1 MASSISFHRNLI
13 VITMWLVILQIF
25 LAGVLGYKP
34 SFDAGYYVKPVA
46 VTSSPVNSASLSRER
61 QRELEAL
68 LSPVPDL
75 KWSSNHLD
83 LKSPQAQQPT
93 DLAAQHRQ
101 SLADAESRRIESRRA
116 QRKKAQERQAQQ
128 KQTPSKKLEVKQV
141 YFQTLPDL
149 KDLSVHDRKEQFV
162 ASILPL
168 IIRANVELDER
179 RRLIELAASEGDI
192 DTLNQWAELYRLKL
206 STTDIENI
214 KHQLLHRVDEV
225 PVSLAL
231 AQAAIESGW
240 GVSRF
245 AVEGNALYGQW
256 AWSSGAGIRPRQSQL
271 ENVVIRS
278 FPNIFESVRA
288 YMHNLNTHLAY
299 ADFRLKRAQ
308 KPINVTDLT
317 ATLRYYSQE
326 REAYV
331 EKLNLII
338 EKNNFQQYDDA
349 ELQQN

>member
-34 SFDAGYYVKPVA
+34 SFDAGYYVKPAA
-46 VTSSPVNSASLSRER
+46 VTSKVDSAFLSRER

-75 KWSSNHLD
+75 KWSHNNLD
-83 LKSPQAQQPT
+83 LKSSGTGETGQPT
-93 DLAAQHRQ
+93 SLAALQRQ
-101 SLADAESRRIESRRA
+101 SLADAESGRA
-116 QRKKAQERQAQQ
+116 QRKKIQ
-128 KQTPSKKLEVKQV
+128 KQQEPTAAKKIEVKQV
-141 YFQTLPDL
+141 YFQRLPDL

-179 RRLIELAASEGDI
+179 RQLIEQAAADGDI

-214 KHQLLHRVDEV
+214 KHQLLHRVDAV

-256 AWSSGAGIRPRQSQL
+256 AWSSGAGIRPLQSQI

-308 KPINVTDLT
+308 KPIKVTDLT

-338 EKNNFQQYDDA
+338 EKNNFQQYDGA
-349 ELQQN
+349 QLTKN

>member
-13 VITMWLVILQIF
+13 IITMWLVILQIF

-34 SFDAGYYVKPVA
+34 SFDAGYYVKPSV
-46 VTSSPVNSASLSRER
+46 VISKVDSASLSRER
-61 QRELEAL
+61 HRELEAL

-75 KWSSNHLD
+75 KWSRNNLD
-83 LKSPQAQQPT
+83 LRLSGSERPTNLAALRQQP
-93 DLAAQHRQ
+93 
-101 SLADAESRRIESRRA
+101 LADFDKSRRAESRQDES
-116 QRKKAQERQAQQ
+116 KGVQEKQAA
-128 KQTPSKKLEVKQV
+128 SKNIEVKQV

-149 KDLSVHDRKEQFV
+149 KDLSIRDRKKQFI

-168 IIRANVELDER
+168 IIRANVELGER
-179 RRLIELAASEGDI
+179 RRLIEQAAGAGDI

-206 STTDIENI
+206 STTNIENI

-231 AQAAIESGW
+231 AQAVIESGW

-256 AWSSGAGIRPRQSQL
+256 AWSRGAGIRPRQSQF

-288 YMHNLNTHLAY
+288 YMHNLNTHFAY

-317 ATLRYYSQE
+317 STLKAYSQE

-338 EKNNFQQYDDA
+338 EKNNFQQYDGA
-349 ELQQN
+349 QLQQN